1 MNKMLDKIKQQ
12 VKQLKKQI
20 VVVYLAYRHKD
31 VKWYKK
37 AFLLLILL
45 YAVSPIDFI
54 PDFIPVLGMLD
65 DLILI
70 PLGILLAMNMIPKTV
85 WEECKLQ
92 AEKGVSINGKYKKLG
107 MALIIFLWFVI
118 LLFILKIFLL

>member
-1 MNKMLDKIKQQ
+1 MLDKIKQQ

-20 VVVYLAYRHKD
+20 IVVYLAYRHKD

-70 PLGILLAMNMIPKTV
+70 PLGILLAMKMIPQNV
-85 WEECKLQ
+85 WEECKMQ
-92 AEKGVSINGKYKKLG
+92 AEKGVSINGKYKKMG
-107 MALIIFLWFVI
+107 MAWIITLWLVI
-118 LLFILKIFLL
+118 LLLILKSFLL